1 MPTANVS
8 SVLAVTADASM
19 KGKHVMTLDV
29 GQAYLNADLTGEEVY
44 IKIDEETI
52 DLLKEFVVCFSS
64 THFLFRL

>member
-8 SVLAVTADASM
+8 SVLAVTANASM

-29 GQAYLNADLTGEEVY
+29 GQAYLNADLTSEEVY

-52 DLLKEFVVCFSS
+52 DLLLSISFSKS
-64 THFLFRL
+64 IV